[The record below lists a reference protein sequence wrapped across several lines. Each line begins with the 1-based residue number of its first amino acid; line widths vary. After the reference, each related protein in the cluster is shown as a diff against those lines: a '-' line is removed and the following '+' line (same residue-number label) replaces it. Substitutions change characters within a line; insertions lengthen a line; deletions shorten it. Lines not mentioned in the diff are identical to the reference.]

1 MNCARVGALLV
12 DLLYEELDAG
22 ERASVTSHLGTC
34 RACELRWSR
43 IRAVAAAADRWSA
56 PPVSRGIAERA
67 LMRVAADRRAARVAM
82 IFPARIVGRV
92 LLGGGAAL
100 LSLLLVAGV
109 ASRQTTIVGAGA
121 LAVAWTVLYSGV
133 FLASPHP
140 SIRGLTGGALIGS
153 GVALALVPVAS
164 IPGVVEACERWV
176 RAAGGSAP
184 ATLLLVVAAAAYTGA
199 PLLVGGLGARV
210 EPVRGRVVDGL
221 RLSALY
227 AVLIAPAVVLQC
239 VALPLEITALW
250 MTGAVAGAAG
260 AGPVGLRFGGWLR
273 QVTAK

>member
-1 MNCARVGALLV
+1 MNCARVRELLV

-22 ERASVTSHLGTC
+22 ERASVTSHLETC
-34 RACELRWSR
+34 HACELRWSR

-67 LMRVAADRRAARVAM
+67 LMRVAADQRAARVA
-82 IFPARIVGRV
+82 IILPATIVGRV

-109 ASRQTTIVGAGA
+109 ASRQTTIVGAGT
-121 LAVAWTVLYSGV
+121 LAVVWTVLYSGV

-140 SIRGLTGGALIGS
+140 WIRGLTRAALIGS

-184 ATLLLVVAAAAYTGA
+184 MALLLVVAAAAYTGA

-210 EPVRGRVVDGL
+210 EPGRGWIVDGL
-221 RLSALY
+221 KLSALY
-227 AVLIAPAVVLQC
+227 AVLTAPAVVLQC

-250 MTGAVAGAAG
+250 MTGAVVGAAG
-260 AGPVGLRFGGWLR
+260 AGPVGLRVGGWLR
-273 QVTAK
+273 HVTAK